1 MTNTNPMNFRI
12 VRQLL
17 ALKAFK
23 LADASGLNRSR
34 LFVLESGIRDPT
46 RNEDLTLRALLLKV
60 ALRRR
65 IEIETAIMWL
75 QSREP
80 QTWESDPRK
89 ALFEPLPEGREASA
103 ESSSP

>member
-1 MTNTNPMNFRI
+1 MNFRI

-23 LADASGLNRSR
+23 LADAAGVNCSR
-34 LFVLESGIRDPT
+34 LSVLETGYRDPT
-46 RNEDLTLRALLLKV
+46 RSEDLTLRAVLLKV

-65 IEIETAIMWL
+65 LEIEAAIMWL

-89 ALFEPLPEGREASA
+89 ELARDLV
-103 ESSSP
+103 ESSEAPSSP

>member
-1 MTNTNPMNFRI
+1 MANTNPMNFRI

-23 LADASGLNRSR
+23 LADAAGVNYSR
-34 LFVLESGIRDPT
+34 LSLIETGIRDAT
-46 RNEDLTLRALLLKV
+46 RSEDLTLRALLLKV

-65 IEIETAIMWL
+65 LELEAAIMWL

-80 QTWESDPRK
+80 QTWATDPHK
-89 ALFEPLPEGREASA
+89 ALFEPLPEDQVSA
-103 ESSSP
+103 ESPSP

>member
-1 MTNTNPMNFRI
+1 MANTNPMNFRI

-23 LADASGLNRSR
+23 LADAAGVNYSR
-34 LFVLESGIRDPT
+34 LSLIETGIRDAT
-46 RNEDLTLRALLLKV
+46 RSEDLTLRALLLKV

>member
-1 MTNTNPMNFRI
+1 MANTNPMNFRI

-23 LADASGLNRSR
+23 LADAAGVNYSR
-34 LFVLESGIRDPT
+34 LSLIETGIRDAT
-46 RNEDLTLRALLLKV
+46 RSEDLTLRALLLKV

-65 IEIETAIMWL
+65 LELEAAIMWL

-80 QTWESDPRK
+80 QTWATDPRQG
-89 ALFEPLPEGREASA
+89 LFEPSPEEQMSREP
-103 ESSSP
+103 SSP

>member
-1 MTNTNPMNFRI
+1 MANTNPLNFRI

-46 RNEDLTLRALLLKV
+46 RSEDLTLRALLLKV

-65 IEIETAIMWL
+65 LELEAAIMWL

-80 QTWESDPRK
+80 QTWATDPRK
-89 ALFEPLPEGREASA
+89 GLFEPSA
-103 ESSSP
+103 EEQMSVESSSP

>member
-1 MTNTNPMNFRI
+1 VTHTNPMNFRI

-23 LADASGLNRSR
+23 LADAAGVNCSR
-34 LFVLESGIRDPT
+34 LSLLETGLRDPT
-46 RNEDLTLRALLLKV
+46 RSEDLTLRAVLLKV

-65 IEIETAIMWL
+65 QEIEAAIMWL

-80 QTWESDPRK
+80 QTWGLDRETV
-89 ALFEPLPEGREASA
+89 AAILEGQETVS
-103 ESSSP
+103 ESSP

>member
-1 MTNTNPMNFRI
+1 VTHINPMNFRI

-17 ALKAFK
+17 ALKAIAI
-23 LADASGLNRSR
+23 ADVTGLNSSR
-34 LFVLESGIRDPT
+34 LSLLETGLRDPT
-46 RNEDLTLRALLLKV
+46 RSEDLTLRAVLLRV

-65 IEIETAIMWL
+65 QELEAAIMWL

-80 QTWESDPRK
+80 QTWATDPRK
-89 ALFEPLPEGREASA
+89 ALFEASPEEQMSA